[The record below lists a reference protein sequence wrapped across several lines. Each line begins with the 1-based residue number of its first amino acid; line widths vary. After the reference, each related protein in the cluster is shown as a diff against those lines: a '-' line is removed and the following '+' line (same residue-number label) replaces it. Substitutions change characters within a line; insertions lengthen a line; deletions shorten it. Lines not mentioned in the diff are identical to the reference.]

1 MCKFI
6 RALSFLKQGHDS
18 SYLLKL
24 AELLEDIL
32 GPKFDD
38 AAAVPR
44 GAIEEAATGGWGV
57 VGALLI
63 PLGLGPLGGCCI
75 WAEVCCCCCNEGVVG
90 DGFEGCNDDEEDDA
104 TFDLLG
110 GAKFVGVRGRS
121 ERIRKEEEVTSFFGH
136 ITTENSHSGL
146 DVVEWDQGV
155 CLETTNKI

>member
-75 WAEVCCCCCNEGVVG
+75 WAEVCCCCNEGVVG

>member
-1 MCKFI
+1 MCKFT

-121 ERIRKEEEVTSFFGH
+121 ERIRKEERLTFFGN
-136 ITTENSHSGL
+136 ILTLPTYNWKYSRW
-146 DVVEWDQGV
+146 VIRNQR
-155 CLETTNKI
+155 II